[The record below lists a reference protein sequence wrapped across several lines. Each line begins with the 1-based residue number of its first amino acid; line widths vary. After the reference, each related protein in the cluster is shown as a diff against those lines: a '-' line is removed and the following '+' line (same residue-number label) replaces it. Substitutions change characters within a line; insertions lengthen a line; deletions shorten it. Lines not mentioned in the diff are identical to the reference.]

1 MPNKIRSIIIRE
13 GKIVAISF
21 FVGMLLAIGVAA
33 YTYVYSSTTQRN
45 IADNVI
51 RFHVLA
57 NSDSSADQNLKE
69 RVRLAILAE
78 FEETLSATT
87 DIVKT
92 RETLI
97 ASLPDMRAIAED
109 VIAREGLDYSVIAD
123 LSNVFF
129 PTTIYGNMSFPPGNY
144 EAVQLVIGEGRGSN
158 WWCLMFPPLCFV
170 DMTSTEEGRQQLED
184 TVTEEGF
191 RLLMHLE
198 EESPGLAVRFKVVEW
213 WMNRGQ
219 DDEIIA
225 PSIDEQVAS
234 H

>member
-1 MPNKIRSIIIRE
+1 MPNKIRNIIIKE
-13 GKIVAISF
+13 SKMIIVSF
-21 FVGMLLAIGVAA
+21 FVGVLLAMIVAT
-33 YTYVYSSTTQRN
+33 YTYVYSTTTQRD

-57 NSDSSADQNLKE
+57 NSDSVADQGLKE

-78 FEETLSATT
+78 FEETLSAAT
-87 DIVKT
+87 DIEKT
-92 RETLI
+92 RELLT

-109 VIAREGLDYSVIAD
+109 VIAREGLDYSVSAD

-129 PTTIYGNMSFPPGNY
+129 PTRVYGNMSFPPGNY

-170 DMTSTEEGRQQLED
+170 DMTSTEEGRKQLED
-184 TVTEEGF
+184 TITEEGF

-198 EESPGLAVRFKVVEW
+198 EENPGLAVRFKVVEW
-213 WMNRGQ
+213 WMNREQ
-219 DDEIIA
+219 DDEIVV